1 MGKHTIITEV
11 SSYLVEVLK
20 EELVPTFIKSKDL
33 IGLCSPEAK
42 GDYQVGVYLYDI
54 QRSESMFT
62 SEMRNTNLYMQKRP
76 SEYLDLYYM
85 ITVYSESDLKFRSSE
100 EQRILGK
107 MLQVF
112 MDRGVFRESDIG
124 GYTRDDSDTMQ
135 IQMVKMPMSDKQ
147 KIFES
152 ADGGYRLS
160 LFYKVSPVELES
172 GVEKKISRVMD
183 VDIKTEEL

>member
-85 ITVYSESDLKFRSSE
+85 ITAYSESDLKFRSSE

-160 LFYKVSPVELES
+160 LFYKVSPVGLES